1 MRKIDLGVGFSVEL
15 RVDLKSFDASQVD
28 ENGRV
33 RLGSMDVETSRTA
46 VNTARENGAQVVWA
60 ALEIE
65 SELKQIISLHMFEP
79 IDVNPSRDFLD
90 KDILGSSA
98 FTFSF
103 KRKLVQVIADR
114 MRIFENKEKQHFPKV
129 LRHVECFRN
138 AFAHGKIT
146 ARNGECILEYY
157 SNDHKEDVL
166 TDAYWDELEKDFSAA
181 KKYLKRIIDQKNL
194 KLSLGVK
201 K

>member
-1 MRKIDLGVGFSVEL
+1 MRKIDLGIGFSTQL
-15 RVDLKSFDASQVD
+15 PIDLKALGKSGGTGRRLVHVGTIDIEASR
-28 ENGRV
+28 EI
-33 RLGSMDVETSRTA
+33 

-65 SELKQIISLHMFEP
+65 SDLKQIISLHMFDP
-79 IDVNPSRDFLD
+79 AGINPARDFLN

-114 MRIFENKEKQHFPKV
+114 MEIFEGKDKQKFPKV
-129 LRHVECFRN
+129 LRHVEDYRN
-138 AFAHGKIT
+138 AFAHGKIS
-146 ARNGECILEYY
+146 ARNNEGVLEYF
-157 SNDHKEDVL
+157 SGDHKEDVL
-166 TDAYWDELEKDFSAA
+166 SDAYWDELEKDFSAA